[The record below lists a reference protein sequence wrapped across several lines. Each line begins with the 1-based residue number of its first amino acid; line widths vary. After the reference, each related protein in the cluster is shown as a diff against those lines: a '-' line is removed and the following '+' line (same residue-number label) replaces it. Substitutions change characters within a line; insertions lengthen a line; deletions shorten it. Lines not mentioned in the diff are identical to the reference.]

1 MIVVIAMLVGVYDL
15 PSLVLLFAITAM
27 MIFWGLMMEVHN
39 RTTDRVNWTAFRFGA
54 LAGIVP
60 WIVIGLYL
68 LAPASRSIGDV
79 PTFVY
84 GIYVSL
90 FRWFNCFAVN
100 MFLQYKKTGPPCW
113 MPHGFAVTSPATPW
127 GWGCHFLATHPH
139 GGYYYDAVAAHVVS
153 GPAKGGS
160 PL

>member
-15 PSLVLLFAITAM
+15 PSLALLFAITAM
-27 MIFWGLMMEVHN
+27 MIFCGLMMEVHN
-39 RTTDRVNWTAFRFGA
+39 RTTHRVNWTAFRFGS

-60 WIVIGLYL
+60 WVVIGLYL

-90 FRWFNCFAVN
+90 FLWFNCFAVN
-100 MFLQYKKTGPPCW
+100 TPAPVQAGRPLARLLVRGADVHYPQ
-113 MPHGFAVTSPATPW
+113 PHGEVRPRLAGARRHAARCLNGS
-127 GWGCHFLATHPH
+127 GW
-139 GGYYYDAVAAHVVS
+139 S
-153 GPAKGGS
+153 G
-160 PL
+160 